1 MTSSTLIEEI
11 QGPGKTGLSRFFL
24 VTALLFLV
32 AMAFSLFRNKGII
45 TPTTTALFTGMV
57 VLLTLSFFTGI
68 RMISQIR
75 EDGIYVRYPPFQPS
89 FSIYQWSE
97 IQEIYIR
104 DYHALQ
110 EYGGWGIRFGIMGV
124 RYGGSGK
131 AYIVSGNKG
140 IQLILKNNARVLI
153 GTQHPTDMETII
165 EKCRPHH
172 S

>member
-24 VTALLFLV
+24 VTALLFIPAIIL
-32 AMAFSLFRNKGII
+32 SLTRDKGII
-45 TPTTTALFTGMV
+45 TPITTALFTGMV
-57 VLLTLSFFTGI
+57 ILLTLSFFTGI

-75 EDGIYVRYPPFQPS
+75 EDGIYVCYPPFQPS
-89 FSIYQWSE
+89 FSIYHWSD
-97 IQEIYIR
+97 IREIYIR

-110 EYGGWGIRFGIMGV
+110 EYGGWGIRFGIMGL

-140 IQLILKNNARVLI
+140 IQLVLKNNSRVLI
-153 GTQHPTDMETII
+153 GTQRPADMESVI
-165 EKCRPHH
+165 EKCRPHR